1 MFCTDGANVGSLKL
15 VVEIIVEH
23 LECVLISGNPN
34 NLNIVVAKW
43 IDFETPKL

>member
-1 MFCTDGANVGSLKL
+1 MFFNDGANVGSLKL
-15 VVEIIVEH
+15 VVERILEH
-23 LECVLISGNPN
+23 LQCVWISGNPN